1 VRRLLAFL
9 FRRLALL
16 VPLLLVV
23 AMGTFVLLRIGGQ
36 DPSAMLAGPTATEDE
51 IARIRAEYGL
61 DRPLPI
67 QFLLW
72 FGRVIH
78 GDLGQSWISNRP
90 VLTELIER
98 APASL
103 ELLVLG
109 MLIGAAIGV
118 PAGLVSALRRGRAF
132 DQTARLLSL
141 LGYSV
146 PTYFLGLALLLVF
159 FFFLDWAPPAMGRI
173 SLMLTPPPRVTGS
186 YVVDALLV
194 GDWEAVH
201 SAAAQ
206 LILPVAS
213 IAILCAA
220 PIIAQTRGIAL
231 SVLASPPVAYAE
243 AQGLLPRSI
252 ARMVLRNA
260 ATPVITF
267 IGAELV
273 GLVGSGS
280 LIEYVFAWGGT
291 GQFGLDA
298 IIKGDFA
305 VVQGYVLL
313 LSVFSV
319 VVFLA
324 VDLLVMALEP
334 RSGRA

>member
-1 VRRLLAFL
+1 MRASLFLLRRV
-9 FRRLALL
+9 ALL
-16 VPLLLVV
+16 VPLLLIV
-23 AMGTFVLLRIGGQ
+23 AAGTFALLRLGGQ
-36 DPSAMLAGPTATEDE
+36 DPSAMLAGPTATADE
-51 IARIRAEYGL
+51 ITRLRADYAL
-61 DRPLPI
+61 DRPLPV

-72 FGRVIH
+72 LGKLLH

-90 VLTELIER
+90 VLAELLER

-109 MLIGAAIGV
+109 VLIGALVGV
-118 PAGLVSALRRGRAF
+118 PVGLLSALRRGRAT
-132 DQTARLLSL
+132 DHIARMLSL
-141 LGYSV
+141 LGYSI
-146 PTYFLGLALLLVF
+146 PTYFLGLAMLLVF
-159 FFFLDWAPPAMGRI
+159 FYVLEWAPPGMGRL
-173 SLMLTPPPRVTGS
+173 SLMLTPPARVTGS
-186 YVVDALLV
+186 FLLDALLS
-194 GDWEAVH
+194 GDLEAAH

-206 LILPVAS
+206 LVLPVAC

-231 SVLASPPVAYAE
+231 NVLASPPIAYAE
-243 AQGLLPRSI
+243 AQGLPPRSI
-252 ARMVLRNA
+252 ARIALRNA

-298 IIKGDFA
+298 IVKGDFA

-313 LSVFSV
+313 LAVFSV
-319 VVFLA
+319 LVFLV
-324 VDLLVMALEP
+324 VDLLVLALEP
-334 RSGRA
+334 RAGQG